1 MIPYTRKTLPN
12 GLTVVVNR
20 DRASK
25 LAAVNILYR
34 VGARN
39 ENPARTGFAHLF
51 EHLMFR
57 GTRAVENFDL
67 PVQMASGDNNAFTNN
82 DYTDFYI
89 TLPKDNLETA
99 LWLES
104 DRMEGLDI
112 TPAKLE
118 AEKKVVIEEFRQRYL
133 NQPYGDQTM
142 LLRALAYKV
151 HPYRWAAI
159 GLATDHIAGA
169 TLADV
174 ESFYR
179 AHYRP
184 SNAILSISAD
194 MEEERMLELA
204 EKWFAPLA
212 DHPSATAAIPQE
224 PMQTQARRQEVERDV
239 PASTVTVAYHMC
251 ARTKPDFYTADL
263 VSDLLSGGDSGRLY
277 THLVKERNLLSS
289 VNAYITGDVDPGL
302 FVFTGQLLPGVTP
315 EAAEAPPAFPAPETT
330 HTAFVEYPGAVQS
343 SLRIGRLLFPRTHPD
358 FLGMQV
364 VATALGGYFGSRL
377 MQNLREEH
385 GYTYGVVSAMV
396 NFEREGYFAIAA
408 QVGADVTQ
416 EALREIYA
424 EIERLGAEP
433 MPEAELELVKNMM
446 TGEMMR
452 ILDGPFGIADVTIEN
467 ILCGCDNTVIGS
479 NIRRIREMTPA
490 GVQQLARKY
499 LRREDLVTVVAGAEK
514 PAGM

>member
-179 AHYRP
+179 THYRP

-251 ARTKPDFYTADL
+251 ARTKLDFYTAENCF
-263 VSDLLSGGDSGRLY
+263 VVCSGR
-277 THLVKERNLLSS
+277 
-289 VNAYITGDVDPGL
+289 IGDHELKAVAELAGRIPRG
-302 FVFTGQLLPGVTP
+302 
-315 EAAEAPPAFPAPETT
+315 AAEAPPAFPAPETT